1 MPQFDFSTYNPQ
13 IFWFV
18 LCFASLYLAASFVI
32 LPRIRNIIAARKTVV
47 DSDKAN
53 SRKLEKQIS
62 NLRHEAE
69 RVQQEASGN
78 YEDKMD
84 EISRQ
89 AAKERDQALI
99 NLKSALDEA
108 GKKSRSELKSLLEKS
123 EVQATAVIQGLVQNI
138 KTKILN

>member
-13 IFWFV
+13 IFWFA